1 MPGGDKLNSQ
11 DNVNET
17 LNELETALGYQFSEP
32 RLLEL
37 ALAHRSWCAENGG
50 RESNERLEF
59 LGDSVLGHVIAADL
73 FDRFPSL
80 REGNL
85 AKLRASVVDTTTLA
99 QIARSLGL
107 GKHLLLGKGE
117 ASTGG
122 ANKRSI
128 LADALE
134 AVIGAT
140 YLDGGMGPARKLV
153 LRIWDDVME
162 EAVALGPGG
171 SDHKTR
177 LQELA
182 IAEVSE
188 LPEYQVSTSGPDHE
202 RAFRAAVI
210 LAGNV
215 IGIGTG
221 TSKKA
226 AEQAAARKGIE
237 TLNQEIEARFN
248 METQST

>member
-1 MPGGDKLNSQ
+1 M
-11 DNVNET
+11 
-17 LNELETALGYQFSEP
+17 
-32 RLLEL
+32 

-85 AKLRASVVDTTTLA
+85 AKLRASVVDTSTLA
-99 QIARSLGL
+99 QIARSLDL

-122 ANKRSI
+122 ADKRSI

-134 AVIGAT
+134 AVVGAT
-140 YLDGGMGPARKLV
+140 YLDGGMVPARKLV
-153 LRIWDDVME
+153 LHIWDDVME
-162 EAVALGPGG
+162 QAVAVGPGG

-182 IAEVSE
+182 IAEFAE
-188 LPEYQVSTSGPDHE
+188 LPEYQIATSGPDHE
-202 RAFRAAVI
+202 RAFRASVS
-210 LAGNV
+210 LAGNT
-215 IGIGTG
+215 IGIGSG
-221 TSKKA
+221 TSKKT

-237 TLNQEIEARFN
+237 TLNQEVEARFN
-248 METQST
+248 METQNT